1 MTIMCRS
8 ALVVM
13 LIAGLS
19 GCAMHH
25 DRHPAMAAASPH
37 CPEGA
42 ESWSRTELYFGL
54 SRPDGTE
61 IGAAEFER
69 FVDREVTPR
78 FPDGLSL
85 LEAEGQWRGADG
97 AIVEEDSRVL
107 VLLHPGTPDVS
118 GELEEIRDAYV
129 QAFDQESVLRVD
141 GASCVSF

>member
-1 MTIMCRS
+1 MKVMPRF
-8 ALVVM
+8 ALAAA
-13 LIAGLS
+13 LLLGAS
-19 GCAMHH
+19 GCALDHH
-25 DRHPAMAAASPH
+25 HRAVPVAASPH

-54 SRPDGTE
+54 SRPDGSE
-61 IGAAEFER
+61 IGAAEFES

-85 LEAEGQWRGADG
+85 LDAEGQWRGADG